1 MNYNLVLGEN
11 KVLNSNIVTIKIN
24 WKNKINKEGIVVG
37 IIDRNQKITNEKKC
51 IFLNKQNSAKNEI
64 ISNNETEMIFKFDLN
79 IYTTEDKIKF
89 FLGFENEK
97 ISEFGEIKVEVKSEN
112 DTFEF
117 FIGNNNSQSIEI
129 FEIYSYKNFWKIKFT
144 GMVDENNILDIFS
157 SYGID
162 LKNIGF
168 NKKVET
174 KINFNKSKKI
184 ILEKGQ
190 KLTLVKQTKELGS
203 INVNLNWN
211 TELDTKKGILNN
223 LFKNKKT
230 ETVDLDLGCF
240 VEFKN
245 GEKRVIQALGN
256 SFGNFENFPYVVLDK
271 DDRTGENTDGENL
284 FINGSK
290 LREIKKIL
298 IYTFI
303 YEGTARWE
311 GLNGVVTI
319 KRKDEQDI
327 IINLDGN
334 PGNKNDYM
342 CALLLLENKNNE
354 TFEIQKLVKYFT
366 GHENLDKAY
375 NWNFK
380 WSVGS
385 KD

>member
-1 MNYNLVLGEN
+1 
-11 KVLNSNIVTIKIN
+11 
-24 WKNKINKEGIVVG
+24 
-37 IIDRNQKITNEKKC
+37 
-51 IFLNKQNSAKNEI
+51 
-64 ISNNETEMIFKFDLN
+64 
-79 IYTTEDKIKF
+79 
-89 FLGFENEK
+89 
-97 ISEFGEIKVEVKSEN
+97 
-112 DTFEF
+112 
-117 FIGNNNSQSIEI
+117 
-129 FEIYSYKNFWKIKFT
+129 
-144 GMVDENNILDIFS
+144 
-157 SYGID
+157 
-162 LKNIGF
+162 
-168 NKKVET
+168 
-174 KINFNKSKKI
+174 
-184 ILEKGQ
+184 
-190 KLTLVKQTKELGS
+190 
-203 INVNLNWN
+203 
-211 TELDTKKGILNN
+211 
-223 LFKNKKT
+223 
-230 ETVDLDLGCF
+230 
-240 VEFKN
+240 KN

-334 PGNKNDYM
+334 PGNQNDYM
-342 CALLLLENKNNE
+342 CGLLLLENKNNE
-354 TFEIQKLVKYFT
+354 TFEIQKLVKYFV

-380 WSVGS
+380 WKTGS